1 MHGMLETSAFDSDSV
16 KQSMGDSGDTKHNW
30 GYESQGIGQ
39 ETTLPSFHSMCS
51 TVGLRP
57 TR

>member
-51 TVGLRP
+51 TR
-57 TR
+57 